1 MLYELRMYV
10 CLLAG
15 GSSSFSGS
23 CILREVDLIPRA
35 GSGAVT
41 TYTATAYELCRRCVA
56 VECGSS
62 THMFW
67 KHHGHIAGLHCDCG
81 AGLLAHSILGGER
94 ESQNRLFCYKDSV
107 DFRCKT
113 SNPLVTLS
121 DSPATLLHH
130 LTGYAALQ
138 ALVNSSAATDKL
150 ILVQFGEPWCPFC
163 RLASYCLSRS
173 FEDVRIQEVVGDR
186 LLCCSVDLMSSGAEI
201 ARELQVPEDLPIPYF
216 AVFKDARQ
224 ITLRGQATLH
234 KTRDRVCEV
243 RHGLIVGSG
252 IVVRN
257 LDLLI
262 ERLLECVA
270 EGKYTIML

>member
-1 MLYELRMYV
+1 MDQV
-10 CLLAG
+10 FDLACG
-15 GSSSFSGS
+15 RCKRKSFSGS
-23 CILREVDLIPRA
+23 CILGEVDLIPKA
-35 GSGAVT
+35 GSGAVA

-56 VECGSS
+56 LDCGSS

-67 KHHGHIAGLHCDCG
+67 KSHGHVAGLHCDCG
-81 AGLLAHSILGGER
+81 AGLLAHSILGGKRAE
-94 ESQNRLFCYKDSV
+94 QNRLFCYKDSV
-107 DFRCKT
+107 VVLGKT
-113 SNPLVTLS
+113 SEQLANHS
-121 DSPATLLHH
+121 DSPATLHH
-130 LTGYAALQ
+130 LTGYTALQ
-138 ALVNSSAATDKL
+138 ALLNSLADTDKL

-173 FEDVRIQEVVGDR
+173 FDDTRIQEVAGDR
-186 LLCCSVDLMSSGAEI
+186 LLCCTVDLMSSGAEI
-201 ARELQVPEDLPIPYF
+201 AKKLQVPEDMPIPYF

-224 ITLRGQATLH
+224 VTLRGQATLH

-262 ERLLECVA
+262 ERLLECVD